1 MISQLISG
9 SDWSSGQHQ
18 GCLVGWLSSVPSQVT
33 SLVNQLIGS
42 IGACPSIHDCEPK
55 NREMTQILMQQI
67 TSYQTKKADFVLS
80 SSFSLYFKPSIL
92 NNTGPQALKQ
102 VALLTKQRLA
112 IHLILFWFLLNP
124 KV

>member
-1 MISQLISG
+1 
-9 SDWSSGQHQ
+9 
-18 GCLVGWLSSVPSQVT
+18 
-33 SLVNQLIGS
+33 
-42 IGACPSIHDCEPK
+42 
-55 NREMTQILMQQI
+55 MQQI

-92 NNTGPQALKQ
+92 NNTGSQALKQ

-112 IHLILFWFLLNP
+112 IHLILFLFLQNST